1 MNDVQFA
8 WQEEFNIGV
17 SSIDREHRQL
27 LRIINK
33 LFALRKEEKDNQW
46 ACQEAIKFFK
56 THAIQHFAD
65 EEKYMESIGYEG
77 LEQHKRVHKGFRENT
92 LPALEQ
98 ELKRTEYSP
107 DAVDHFL
114 GVCAGWLIGH
124 TLTEDVA
131 IAGEGISKWKNLLPE
146 EEVAAI
152 KKLIIQLVF
161 DMFRLES
168 QLVSDVYSGE
178 KFGRGIYYRLVYGT
192 GQHEKTQEIL
202 LVFEEKL
209 LINTV
214 GKIMGIKTNKLD
226 SMLVNASRYTAKQF
240 AGRIMESL
248 PSTKSYEL
256 KEEHL
261 LSYEQFRKVFET
273 EKPHISLLFNTG
285 GAGYFSYCV
294 IAPHLLQDGIGIPL
308 ENENTLDEVK
318 KYLEKREE
326 QEIQNQKPKI
336 LVVDDS
342 ITVRHGMKQLL
353 DADYEVALAESGV
366 AAIRTVTLNR
376 PDLILL
382 DYEMPICDGSQV
394 LEMLRAEKEFAD
406 IPVIFLTG
414 RRDRESMIK
423 VMPLKPSGYLLKHSK
438 PADIKKSIDD
448 FFEKKKV

>member
-33 LFALRKEEKDNQW
+33 LFALREEEKDNQW

-56 THAIQHFAD
+56 THAIRHFAD
-65 EEKYMESIGYEG
+65 EEEYMESIGYEG

-202 LVFEEKL
+202 LVFEEK
-209 LINTV
+209 I
-214 GKIMGIKTNKLD
+214 
-226 SMLVNASRYTAKQF
+226 
-240 AGRIMESL
+240 GRA
-248 PSTKSYEL
+248 
-256 KEEHL
+256 H
-261 LSYEQFRKVFET
+261 V
-273 EKPHISLLFNTG
+273 
-285 GAGYFSYCV
+285 
-294 IAPHLLQDGIGIPL
+294 
-308 ENENTLDEVK
+308 
-318 KYLEKREE
+318 
-326 QEIQNQKPKI
+326 
-336 LVVDDS
+336 
-342 ITVRHGMKQLL
+342 
-353 DADYEVALAESGV
+353 
-366 AAIRTVTLNR
+366 
-376 PDLILL
+376 
-382 DYEMPICDGSQV
+382 
-394 LEMLRAEKEFAD
+394 
-406 IPVIFLTG
+406 
-414 RRDRESMIK
+414 
-423 VMPLKPSGYLLKHSK
+423 
-438 PADIKKSIDD
+438 
-448 FFEKKKV
+448 